1 MCTVLSMNL
10 GLLLSGTIGCRFQ
23 HSGTSMIGNVV
34 RKEKSHFWLN
44 PVKGDLVTMPG
55 WWWNY
60 CLNGRNQHFFG
71 FEEQQKLVWQRDS
84 YAVGDASCPG
94 EG

>member
-1 MCTVLSMNL
+1 
-10 GLLLSGTIGCRFQ
+10 
-23 HSGTSMIGNVV
+23 MIGNVV